1 MKVALV
7 SVALVLIC
15 QSLLIAGENKTT
27 INLLTLLPYYNPDPS
42 LDPAWNDGD
51 NIQPAMELAKDQINS
66 NPSILEKYTLE
77 LIHAHSG
84 CDIPVET
91 EYSFSKEAF
100 PRSNSS
106 VRMLTGVIGPGCS
119 SSSIALA
126 PFTNRS
132 EIGLVTVHLS
142 GTPILADRVK
152 YRYMLSIL
160 GSSESYVKGFLYI
173 LEKSDWKRVA
183 ILYDELTIYFQYVQE
198 LLVETLH
205 ANTTVKVNP
214 LLLTTLNSIP
224 LGTIQQS
231 PVRIIF
237 VMCPLKL
244 SQHIICLSKYN
255 RMIYEKYQWAFIH
268 KTLEELVQPV
278 NFIYKGVRY
287 ECSAGDMANA
297 LEKAILLSYRLAE
310 SSEVELVSNITY
322 KQYLTE
328 YGRYREDYNKRAN
341 ITRNS
346 TYTHWAALLYDAVW
360 AWALVLDNL
369 TKTSASFN
377 ISGSHYG
384 NFDQTQMIVKQFY
397 KISFQGAS
405 GKVSFSEDTGF
416 IQRQVNFFQI
426 INGSDKLFAIV
437 GKDRV
442 NISEPKFIPDTFPNV
457 VVRSS
462 KALAIFFNLMTV
474 VQFLIV
480 VILHVATLM
489 NLKQPSIKASSPRL
503 LYITYAGVYIVAL
516 GAFTWTLF
524 SAASIRLDLFGAF
537 CQFFWAWCL
546 PIGFTLSFGPVAMRT
561 WRVYRIFVHYLNPGP
576 LISDPVLICG
586 VLLLLV
592 VDVIIA
598 VIWTAVNSFD
608 DTIDNKLGQDDVLKV
623 KAVCDC
629 RYHSLWIS
637 IITLYKIGLFIIVT
651 VLSLLT
657 INITNRP
664 FATTALR
671 VFVYVMTFF
680 SLLGFSLFFI
690 ISNPIYHNITMSVLL
705 NSIIMLF
712 TVFIFVPPLF
722 PVFRQLHN

>member
-1 MKVALV
+1 MKVVLV
-7 SVALVLIC
+7 SVALLVIVLIC
-15 QSLLIAGENKTT
+15 QSLLVASGNKTT

-66 NPSILEKYTLE
+66 NTLILENYTLE

-84 CDIPVET
+84 CNIPVET
-91 EYSFSKEAF
+91 GYSFSKEAF
-100 PRSNSS
+100 PRSNSPS
-106 VRMLTGVIGPGCS
+106 VRRLTGVIGPGCS

-183 ILYDELTIYFQYVQE
+183 ILYDESTIYFQYLQE
-198 LLVETLH
+198 ILVETLH
-205 ANTTVKVNP
+205 ANATVKVNP

-244 SQHIICLSKYN
+244 SQHIICLFKYN
-255 RMIYEKYQWAFIH
+255 GMIYDRYQWVFIH
-268 KTLEELVQPV
+268 KTFEELVQPV

-287 ECSAGDMANA
+287 DCSTGDMANA
-297 LEKAILLSYRLAE
+297 LEKAILLSHRLAE
-310 SSEVELVSNITY
+310 FSEVELVSNITY

-328 YGRYREDYNKRAN
+328 YERYREDYNKRAS
-341 ITRNS
+341 IIRNS
-346 TYTHWAALLYDAVW
+346 TYTHWATLPYDAVW

-377 ISGSHYG
+377 ISGNHYG
-384 NFDQTQMIVKQFY
+384 NLDQTQMIVKQFY

-416 IQRQVNFFQI
+416 IQRQVNLFQI
-426 INGSDKLFAIV
+426 INGSEELFAIV

-442 NISEPKFIPDTFPNV
+442 NISEPKFIPDTFENV

-462 KALAIFFNLMTV
+462 KALAVFFNLMTI

-489 NLKQPSIKASSPRL
+489 NIKQPSIKASSPRL
-503 LYITYAGVYIVAL
+503 LHITYAGVYIVAL

-524 SAASIRLDLFGAF
+524 SAASIKLDLFGAF
-537 CQFFWAWCL
+537 CQFSGHGVYLLAS
-546 PIGFTLSFGPVAMRT
+546 LSH
-561 WRVYRIFVHYLNPGP
+561 FVL
-576 LISDPVLICG
+576 
-586 VLLLLV
+586 
-592 VDVIIA
+592 
-598 VIWTAVNSFD
+598 
-608 DTIDNKLGQDDVLKV
+608 
-623 KAVCDC
+623 
-629 RYHSLWIS
+629 
-637 IITLYKIGLFIIVT
+637 
-651 VLSLLT
+651 
-657 INITNRP
+657 
-664 FATTALR
+664 
-671 VFVYVMTFF
+671 
-680 SLLGFSLFFI
+680 
-690 ISNPIYHNITMSVLL
+690 
-705 NSIIMLF
+705 
-712 TVFIFVPPLF
+712 
-722 PVFRQLHN
+722 

>member
-1 MKVALV
+1 MLYF
-7 SVALVLIC
+7 
-15 QSLLIAGENKTT
+15 
-27 INLLTLLPYYNPDPS
+27 LTLLPYYNPDPS
-42 LDPAWNDGD
+42 LNPTWNEGN

-66 NPSILEKYTLE
+66 NLSILENYTLE

-84 CDIPVET
+84 CDIPIET

-106 VRMLTGVIGPGCS
+106 IRRLTGVIGPGCS

-126 PFTNRS
+126 PFPNRS
-132 EIGLVTVHLS
+132 EIGLVTLHLT

-152 YRYMLSIL
+152 YRYMLNIL

-183 ILYDELTIYFQYVQE
+183 ILYDESNIYYQHVQE

-205 ANTTVKVNP
+205 ASTTVKVNP

-224 LGTIQQS
+224 LGTIQTS
-231 PVRIIF
+231 HVRIIF

-255 RMIYEKYQWAFIH
+255 GMIYDRYQWALIDQ
-268 KTLEELVQPV
+268 TVEELVQPV
-278 NFIYKGVRY
+278 NFIYKGERY
-287 ECSAGDMANA
+287 DCSTGDMANA

-310 SSEVELVSNITY
+310 SSEVELVSKITY

-328 YGRYREDYNKRAN
+328 YERYREDYNKRTN
-341 ITRNS
+341 IIRNS
-346 TYTHWAALLYDAVW
+346 TYTYWAALLYDAVW

-384 NFDQTQMIVKQFY
+384 NLDQTQMIVEQFY
-397 KISFQGAS
+397 KTSFQGAS
-405 GKVSFSEDTGF
+405 GEISFSNDTGF
-416 IQRQVNFFQI
+416 IQRQIDLFQI
-426 INGSDKLFAIV
+426 INGSDELFAIV

-442 NISEPKFIPDTFPNV
+442 NNISEPMFIPDTFPNMTI
-457 VVRSS
+457 RNS
-462 KALAIFFNLMTV
+462 KELAVFFNLITV

-503 LYITYAGVYIVAL
+503 LHITYAGVYIVAL

-524 SAASIRLDLFGAF
+524 SAASIKLDLFGAF

-586 VLLLLV
+586 VLLLLL

-598 VIWTAVNSFD
+598 VIWTAVDSFEAD
-608 DTIDNKLGQDDVLKV
+608 YSVIDWQDDVLKV
-623 KAVCDC
+623 KVVCDC
-629 RYHSLWIS
+629 KYHSLWIS
-637 IITLYKIGLFIIVT
+637 IVTLYKVSLFIIVT
-651 VLSLLT
+651 VFIFLAR
-657 INITNRP
+657 NITNRS
-664 FATTALR
+664 FGTRAIGVL
-671 VFVYVMTFF
+671 VLIMIVLF
-680 SLLGFSLFFI
+680 LLGFSLFFFFLFVNF
-690 ISNPIYHNITMSVLL
+690 NPDYNFTTMSILL
-705 NSIIMLF
+705 NLITTLF
-712 TVFIFVPPLF
+712 SVCVFFPPLF
-722 PVFRQLHN
+722 PILKTRLASTLLKNFHCLF